1 MERSSDRRRNRR
13 STTRWD
19 ENKDVEPYVVE
30 YREDFLERA
39 REWASRRPD
48 VDDSVR
54 LELEAAGTHLVEL
67 MHVDPDGGAERI
79 ARILIAAT
87 EFE

>member
-1 MERSSDRRRNRR
+1 MHFLGTVIGPETESEVDDALA
-13 STTRWD
+13 RWD

-48 VDDSVR
+48 VDDS
-54 LELEAAGTHLVEL
+54 
-67 MHVDPDGGAERI
+67 DGGRA
-79 ARILIAAT
+79 ARALRPLHGRRA
-87 EFE
+87 